1 MKFNKHI
8 KLFVKVL
15 QKIVDQRY
23 EKKIRRPELT
33 DEINKEINDKRLTIN
48 KHHVPLIVNA
58 QKKYEVNKTR
68 YEYEFKE
75 RINVSCSNKPIDD
88 SIIHNDNKQ
97 RSVSPRES
105 TRSHSDKLW
114 MPRGEDNTR

>member
-8 KLFVKVL
+8 KLFVAVL

-23 EKKIRRPELT
+23 EKNIRRPELT

-48 KHHVPLIVNA
+48 KHHVPLIINA
-58 QKKYEVNKTR
+58 QQKYEVNKTR

-75 RINVSCSNKPIDD
+75 RINASANNKPIDD
-88 SIIHNDNKQ
+88 SIIYNDN
-97 RSVSPRES
+97 
-105 TRSHSDKLW
+105 
-114 MPRGEDNTR
+114 